1 MTTARTLARAIGAA
15 LAWGLCLGALYA
27 LLIVTP

>member
-1 MTTARTLARAIGAA
+1 MILTLARAIAA
-15 LAWGLCLGALYA
+15 VLAWGLCLAALYA

>member
-1 MTTARTLARAIGAA
+1 MTRTLARAAGAT
-15 LAWGLCLGALYA
+15 LAWTLCLAALYA